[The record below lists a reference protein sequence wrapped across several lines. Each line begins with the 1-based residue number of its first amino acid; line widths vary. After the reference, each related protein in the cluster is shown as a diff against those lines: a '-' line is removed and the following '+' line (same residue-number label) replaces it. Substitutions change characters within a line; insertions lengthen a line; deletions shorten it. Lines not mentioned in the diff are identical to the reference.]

1 MAAPSEAKASGDADR
16 PSSSNLYKEPSE
28 SFIWDANGY
37 IIFCP
42 CMGRFG
48 NQADHYLG
56 ALGFAKALD
65 RTLVLPPWRTYKNVP
80 FNDWFKVEP
89 VKEYHRVILAEDFM
103 QHLAPEHWPPG
114 QRFGWCWQ
122 APSVKD
128 KKCGMKQGNPFG
140 PFWDGLN
147 VDFDDYVFYDLTYE
161 ESYIDKWKSMYPPD
175 KYPVMA
181 FKGAPARFPVAQRH
195 VKLHKYF
202 QWSEAIE
209 KEAQDYISK
218 TFQGDSFIGIHLRNN
233 VDWERACEHADG
245 LPTYMASPQCLGYS
259 GADRKVTVKMC
270 FPPKEEIL
278 RLTKNI
284 LIKTRAKHIY
294 VATDK
299 NPMIKEIEDHLK
311 PQKVKVH
318 HLDPW
323 LPQIDLA
330 ILGQADH
337 TILNCISSFS
347 AFVKRERDI
356 SDKPSSFWG
365 FS

>member
-1 MAAPSEAKASGDADR
+1 
-16 PSSSNLYKEPSE
+16 
-28 SFIWDANGY
+28 
-37 IIFCP
+37 
-42 CMGRFG
+42 
-48 NQADHYLG
+48 
-56 ALGFAKALD
+56 
-65 RTLVLPPWRTYKNVP
+65 
-80 FNDWFKVEP
+80 
-89 VKEYHRVILAEDFM
+89 
-103 QHLAPEHWPPG
+103 
-114 QRFGWCWQ
+114 
-122 APSVKD
+122 
-128 KKCGMKQGNPFG
+128 
-140 PFWDGLN
+140 
-147 VDFDDYVFYDLTYE
+147 
-161 ESYIDKWKSMYPPD
+161 YPPD

-181 FKGAPARFPVAQRH
+181 FKGAPASFPVAQRH

-202 QWSEAIE
+202 QWSETIE

-259 GADRKVTVKMC
+259 GVDRKVTVKMC

-284 LIKTRAKHIY
+284 VIKTRAKHIY

-337 TILNCISSFS
+337 TILNCVSSFS